1 MTTAISADNFKTAL
15 GSCYDAIAAGTW
27 STAKSW
33 YARAKAQH
41 AGLMVTI
48 TDQSQTQTRATVLK
62 ELLEAIEAAEEAAG
76 AGTDTE
82 RRLIRTK
89 TSHGT

>member
-1 MTTAISADNFKTAL
+1 MATAISADNFKTAL
-15 GSCYDAIAAGTW
+15 GECYDAITASSW
-27 STAKSW
+27 SSAKSW
-33 YARAKAQH
+33 YARAKVQH

-62 ELLEAIEAAEEAAG
+62 EIFEAIVAAETGG
-76 AGTDTE
+76 ATSTDEE

-89 TSHGT
+89 TGFQP